1 MDHRAI
7 VEPTL
12 KRLPQEQAAY
22 FYKIVDT
29 VAKDPRTDAIGN
41 KLYLTLKETIS
52 VLPIYLPEQ
61 EFIDLLFRFVD
72 KHSTHIDKIIYSA
85 EFVVSPTALKQI
97 TNVFVQAVV
106 DATMIHYDK
115 GTIDTG
121 EQTFHRVSWPYYDDS
136 FPYIDDDDVE
146 DEDD

>member
-1 MDHRAI
+1 M
-7 VEPTL
+7 
-12 KRLPQEQAAY
+12 
-22 FYKIVDT
+22 
-29 VAKDPRTDAIGN
+29 
-41 KLYLTLKETIS
+41 
-52 VLPIYLPEQ
+52 
-61 EFIDLLFRFVD
+61 LFRFVD

-106 DATMIHYDK
+106 DATMVHYDK
-115 GTIDTG
+115 GSIDTG